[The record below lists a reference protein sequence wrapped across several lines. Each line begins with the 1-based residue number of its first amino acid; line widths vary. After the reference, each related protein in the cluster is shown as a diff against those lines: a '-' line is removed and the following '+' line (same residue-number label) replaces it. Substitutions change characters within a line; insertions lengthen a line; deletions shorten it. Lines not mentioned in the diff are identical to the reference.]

1 MLLSAIQFPQPLMPP
16 FGAPYTAIYP
26 HGGVYAHPSAPLG
39 SHAVVT
45 STASEAATTTQE
57 TPVKSPSNKDRGLT
71 KKLKGPDGL
80 AVSVGNG
87 KNKNE
92 AGGAAHAESQS
103 TEMEGS
109 SDGSNGN
116 NNQTQV
122 KRTLE
127 DTAAGKPVASG
138 SALGMDVRVSTAAK
152 AKNPALVPLSNSA
165 VAPNRDGVHPE
176 LWIQDERE
184 LKRERRKQSN
194 RESARRSRLRKQAE
208 TEDLALKVDAL
219 RAENS
224 TLKSEIS
231 RLSENSTKLRQENSA
246 LMDKLNN
253 SRSGLSLDCSSDKGE
268 DQTSPT
274 AGTEN
279 FLSKINDTFS
289 IGRSEQRDETRDNS
303 GKLHQLLESS
313 PRADAAIAG

>member
-1 MLLSAIQFPQPLMPP
+1 MGSGEAVTPKTEKQSSSAQEQTGVHPYPDWAAMQAYYGPGIAMSPYFGTTVTSGHAPHPYMWGPQPLMPP

-127 DTAAGKPVASG
+127 DTAAG
-138 SALGMDVRVSTAAK
+138 T
-152 AKNPALVPLSNSA
+152 
-165 VAPNRDGVHPE
+165 
-176 LWIQDERE
+176 
-184 LKRERRKQSN
+184 
-194 RESARRSRLRKQAE
+194 
-208 TEDLALKVDAL
+208 
-219 RAENS
+219 
-224 TLKSEIS
+224 
-231 RLSENSTKLRQENSA
+231 
-246 LMDKLNN
+246 
-253 SRSGLSLDCSSDKGE
+253 
-268 DQTSPT
+268 
-274 AGTEN
+274 
-279 FLSKINDTFS
+279 
-289 IGRSEQRDETRDNS
+289 
-303 GKLHQLLESS
+303 
-313 PRADAAIAG
+313 